1 MGNKNQFNSVWD
13 ALEDNPVRAQN
24 LKLRSELLM
33 QINKKLR
40 GLDLTQNQTAKLLQI
55 TQPRVSALLRG
66 KIEEFRL
73 DSLIDIAHRLGMR
86 VSIDVAA

>member
-1 MGNKNQFNSVWD
+1 
-13 ALEDNPVRAQN
+13 
-24 LKLRSELLM
+24 M